1 MRLKTEE
8 RLPPARSLKINAS
21 KSNRKRRKKGKDK
34 LINHKPNRGKITK
47 ANFFSSISRT
57 AHSKQRKKKKPRK
70 SEIFPSFLLLTIGVF
85 LPQISGNEIVHA

>member
-47 ANFFSSISRT
+47 ANFFLLYPALHT
-57 AHSKQRKKKKPRK
+57 LSKGRKRNPEKAKY
-70 SEIFPSFLLLTIGVF
+70 FLHF
-85 LPQISGNEIVHA
+85 FC